1 MPNPDETIA
10 RLLRAVREDAAD
22 TSRQEFAF
30 ETRLMARLREERS
43 GSVFAW
49 AWKLA
54 PFFATVVLAVG
65 ICNRATTAHLNATAS
80 IMADAVREHPE
91 RLILSLTAR
100 EP

>member
-1 MPNPDETIA
+1 MPNSDETIT

-22 TSRQEFAF
+22 TSRQEIAF
-30 ETRLMARLREERS
+30 ETRLMARFREERN

-54 PFFATVVLAVG
+54 PFFAAVVLAVG
-65 ICNRATTAHLNATAS
+65 VWNRPTTAHLNATAS